1 VGRSPTSDVECADTL
16 GGGGS
21 TTLSP
26 ASTATRGLADCR
38 ELSLSERVAA
48 LLRALLSDNT
58 DQALVRARTSGEVL
72 VGLMRLGL
80 ILTIVITNT
89 IFDPAVVTHRL
100 GVTLT
105 FAAPLYAL
113 GMLFLAFRVQRP
125 WVSWLS
131 CALDVTLIT
140 TTLCLFVAMGKP
152 MGAINNRFLFET
164 YGFVVINSTLR
175 FDWRLCA
182 FTSALVV
189 IEFLGLTSYVMAHW
203 DLTTIVDEDAGS
215 FVLRSHV
222 FRIIVLIGVGA
233 TSVATAKWAR
243 HLRLMVGTDHLTGL
257 SQRRPFLERIE
268 EELMRSGDRST
279 LSIALFDVDEF
290 KRYNDL
296 HGHLSGDRALQLLAQ
311 RLRKLVRTTDLVA
324 RFGGEE
330 FVVAFPRMDVARASR
345 RVDELRIELAQ
356 VVLPTAQGAQHLTV
370 SAGVGSWPEDGQT
383 FDAVLAQ
390 VDERLYEAK
399 RAGRNQVV
407 GPAATLRSV
416 QGS

>member
-1 VGRSPTSDVECADTL
+1 
-16 GGGGS
+16 
-21 TTLSP
+21 
-26 ASTATRGLADCR
+26 
-38 ELSLSERVAA
+38 LSLIEKVAA
-48 LLRALLSDNT
+48 RARALLSADT
-58 DQALVRARTSGEVL
+58 DQALVRARTSGEML
-72 VGLMRLGL
+72 VGAMRLGL
-80 ILTIVITNT
+80 ILTIVVTNT
-89 IFDPAVVTHRL
+89 IFDPSVVTNRL

-113 GMLFLAFRVQRP
+113 GMLFLAFRVQRS

-131 CALDVTLIT
+131 CGLDATLIT
-140 TTLCLFVAMGKP
+140 ITLSLFVANGRP

-164 YGFVVINSTLR
+164 YAFVVINSTLR

-189 IEFLGLTSYVMAHW
+189 LEFLGLTSYVMAHW
-203 DLTTIVDEDAGS
+203 DLSNLVDEDFGS

-222 FRIIVLIGVGA
+222 FRMIVLVGVGA
-233 TSVATAKWAR
+233 TSVAAAKWAR

-268 EELMRSGDRST
+268 EELARSGERST

-290 KRYNDL
+290 KRFNDL

-330 FVVAFPRMDVARASR
+330 FVVAFPRMEVARAAR
-345 RVDELRIELAQ
+345 RVNELRAELAE
-356 VVLPTAQGAQHLTV
+356 VALPTAQGTQHLTV

-383 FDAVLAQ
+383 FDDVLAR

-399 RAGRNQVV
+399 RGGRNQVV
-407 GPAATLRSV
+407 GPGAVLRSV
-416 QGS
+416 QEG